1 MNEAVVTKQSEYRK
15 GVERLLAVVSSG
27 IFSVV
32 TRIEGAHS
40 LCGRIIDLGEKI
52 KMTRARKLVF
62 PLAFLLSQT
71 QENRSRVT

>member
-52 KMTRARKLVF
+52 KMTRA
-62 PLAFLLSQT
+62 
-71 QENRSRVT
+71 